1 MSKLKILQPA
11 EEKQEFLD
19 IDETASN
26 DGDDEQKHEKLLN
39 AISKLGKNKKQAYS
53 LISKP

>member
-1 MSKLKILQPA
+1 MSKLKTLQPA

-39 AISKLGKNKKQAYS
+39 AISKLGRNKKQV
-53 LISKP
+53 